1 MLLVKATGST
11 VQQYPYSIGL
21 LRKENPNTSFPKQVS
36 AEDMAS
42 FNVYPV
48 TEVTPTVSDTQKLVK
63 VWTPTLVGGDWVLAH
78 EAVDLT
84 SEDIAEATA
93 VLAANMREERNKR
106 LAGVTTSK
114 ADNEAAFTASELA
127 KVAAAAREK
136 RDGLLAATDFYAL
149 SDVSMSEAMTTY
161 RSDLRAVPAQ
171 SEFPTTISWPTAP

>member
-11 VQQYPYSIGL
+11 VEQYPYSVGL

-36 AEDMAS
+36 ASDMAA

-48 TEVTPTVSDTQKLVK
+48 TEVTPTVSDTQKLAK
-63 VWTPTLVGGDWVLAH
+63 VWTPTLVGGEWVLAH

-106 LAGVTTSK
+106 LA
-114 ADNEAAFTASELA
+114 
-127 KVAAAAREK
+127 
-136 RDGLLAATDFYAL
+136 ATDWTSS
-149 SDVSMSEAMTTY
+149 SDVTMSAEMRTY
-161 RSDLRAVPAQ
+161 RASLRDVPAQ
-171 SEFPTTISWPTAP
+171 ENFPTVTWPTEVTA

>member
-1 MLLVKATGST
+1 MLLVKATNNT
-11 VQQYPYSIGL
+11 VQQYPYSVGL

-93 VLAANMREERNKR
+93 VLAANMREQ
-106 LAGVTTSK
+106 
-114 ADNEAAFTASELA
+114 
-127 KVAAAAREK
+127 
-136 RDGLLAATDFYAL
+136 RDALLAATDFYAL
-149 SDVSMSEAMTTY
+149 SDVVMSEAMTTY
-161 RSDLRAVPAQ
+161 RSDLRSVPTLTG
-171 SEFPTTISWPTAP
+171 FPSDFTWPTAP

>member
-1 MLLVKATGST
+1 MLLVKATNDT
-11 VQQYPYSIGL
+11 VQQYPYSVGL

-84 SEDIAEATA
+84 SDDIAEATA

-106 LAGVTTSK
+106 LA
-114 ADNEAAFTASELA
+114 
-127 KVAAAAREK
+127 
-136 RDGLLAATDFYAL
+136 ATDWTSS
-149 SDVSMSEAMTTY
+149 SDVTMSAEMRTY
-161 RSDLRAVPAQ
+161 RASLRDVPAQ
-171 SEFPTTISWPTAP
+171 ENFPTVTWPTEVTV